1 MGWTSP
7 DDIAAQIERLWQ
19 RGHLLSARLD
29 GSELYPLTLRLKRPG
44 AHELGNRFDDVRA
57 WIAALLA
64 GSRERRGVGYDI
76 VWEEINHRQLG
87 RNRLPASIVV
97 PTKGDAL
104 VLIGRQHMAATF
116 DGLVRETLARFPTLR
131 DWLIR
136 KPLTVVAHADEW
148 RRILAVLDW
157 FEAHPRADLYLRQLD
172 IPGIDTKFIELRRG
186 LLAELLDQILPRPDT
201 SEWASQ
207 SFEQRFGLRSR
218 PALIRFRI
226 LDPALFLNGLN
237 DITVPV
243 EQLAGLDLAARRVFI
258 TENEINGLA
267 FPETAGSI
275 VLFKL
280 GYALDL
286 LSSVTW
292 LDDRE
297 ILYWGDIDTHGFAM
311 LSRLRARFPHA
322 KSLLMDRETLI
333 AHRALWSCETTA
345 HAGPPA
351 HLNETERALYDELK
365 EDRLGKGVR
374 LEQERISFSW
384 FQRALSSC
392 NIQQGAASATGAPVP
407 QRQHRIV

>member
-7 DDIAAQIERLWQ
+7 DDLAAQVERLWL

-29 GSELYPLTLRLKRPG
+29 GAELYPLALRLKRPG
-44 AHELGNRFDDVRA
+44 AHELGSRFDEVRA

-64 GSRERRGVGYDI
+64 GSRERRGFGYDI
-76 VWEEINHRQLG
+76 DWGEINNRQLG
-87 RNRLPASIVV
+87 RNRLPAGIVV
-97 PTKGDAL
+97 RTEADAL
-104 VLIGRQHMAATF
+104 ALIARQEPAATF
-116 DGLVRETLARFPTLR
+116 DGLARETLARFPTLR

-136 KPLTVVAHADEW
+136 KPLTVIDNADEW

-157 FEAHPRADLYLRQLD
+157 FEAHPRSDLYLRQLD

-186 LLAELLDQILPRPDT
+186 LLTELLEQILPRPDT

-226 LDPALFLNGLN
+226 LDPALFLNGLS
-237 DITVPV
+237 DITLPV

-292 LDDRE
+292 LNDRE

-333 AHRALWSCETTA
+333 AHRALRSRETTA

-384 FQRALSSC
+384 FQRALSCC
-392 NIQQGAASATGAPVP
+392 NI
-407 QRQHRIV
+407 